1 MEREEMI
8 RDKLAEEYGMDL
20 LFLSEDFFD
29 DAIVGVTQSSQV
41 VYDIDRMIDLFA
53 ANNNCTEEEAM
64 EYLDFNTLCAY
75 VGEQTPVFITT
86 GVR

>member
-1 MEREEMI
+1 MI
-8 RDKLAEEYGMDL
+8 RDKWAEEYGMDL